1 VTSALLSRAVTVCAL
16 LLPAVVGIVG
26 ASAQEMLSPKPMV
39 EHPKIQ
45 SRPPANQPAE
55 NSNAEKPAASPSQA
69 MAGPGAVKPDLSE
82 EIGDWLLQ
90 CFSKAGRL
98 CQISQR
104 QVDPK
109 NQALV
114 MWVELTHFVA
124 PKTGWQFV
132 VMVPLGFRVAPNLG
146 VRSGDELFLNMPI
159 LTCVPAGCAYASEIP
174 VGGLETL
181 RNSQKLATEIV
192 DLKGQRYALNVSM
205 RGFDKAFLKSALV
218 LKE

>member
-1 VTSALLSRAVTVCAL
+1 VTSALLSRAVGVCAV
-16 LLPAVVGIVG
+16 LLPSLVGIVA

-39 EHPKIQ
+39 EHQKIQ
-45 SRPPANQPAE
+45 PRPPANAPAQ
-55 NSNAEKPAASPSQA
+55 NSTAEKPAASPSQA
-69 MAGPGAVKPDLSE
+69 VAGAGAVKPDLSE

-90 CFSKAGRL
+90 CFSKPSRQ
-98 CQISQR
+98 CQLSQR

-114 MWVELTHFVA
+114 IWVELTHFVT
-124 PKTGWQFV
+124 PKSGWQLV

-146 VRSGDELFLNMPI
+146 VRAGDELFLNMPI
-159 LTCVPAGCAYASEIP
+159 LTCVAAGCVYSAEMP
-174 VGGLETL
+174 VTGLETL
-181 RNSQKLATEIV
+181 RNSQKLSTEIV

-205 RGFDKAFLKSALV
+205 RGFDKVFLKSALV